1 MRKFLII
8 FLVCLFVIL
17 SIISFIITLYIPE
30 TFNRKPLTLRERIT
44 CIFNPDKIQK
54 ASIDAYVVKRKS
66 AVIVEQNENNLKLL
80 DGDAHQYAMTEYC
93 KKSGGNLDIDED
105 SGLISCDFTQ
115 ESCEKQNN
123 LVTTTAEDGS
133 TVYDMKSKYFEWH
146 NGKCVKTYPLAK
158 GICDFKYNFVY
169 DKGNIVC
176 DEKTSEKPFG
186 KCNALRNPTCYISS
200 DYCRNMGLEHESAGG
215 FGDCYNPLWQDILE
229 NLLGATLV
237 RKYKAVINNLI
248 NNCKNDP
255 FSSDCAEA
263 AAIALYP
270 QYTLG
275 VIAKDTAFKFFPE
288 RFNELIGACGS
299 IDGTSSEDIINCA
312 LAYVKFDPVTYMGIT
327 LIKVLGKVICEQ
339 LASVDTSGLT
349 GGACDITGK
358 VIKGLLFLGDKA
370 LEYLIKF
377 PQFGKVIVEG
387 FSQLGDILAD
397 GFDDLKDG
405 LVTMFDGLADIVE
418 SINFLGAVSPVSIA
432 ANAILLGGADVAIKF
447 VEFFDQ
453 DKITDIVTYGAT
465 IVDAFEK
472 GGEELGKFV
481 TSQVLEGGLDA
492 LQDAGQLYVT
502 AYGEAAELF
511 STGLSTTAREL
522 ENAAQA
528 AAEAAAQAAAEAKE
542 AAEKAARAVEAA
554 AREAARVAEEAAN
567 TIRNALSNAFKGFG
581 GLF

>member
-1 MRKFLII
+1 M
-8 FLVCLFVIL
+8 CLFVIL
-17 SIISFIITLYIPE
+17 SIISFIVTLYIPD
-30 TFNRKPLTLRERIT
+30 TFNKKSLTLRERIT

-54 ASIDAYVVKRKS
+54 TSIDAYVVKRKS

-80 DGDAHQYAMTEYC
+80 DGDAHQVAMKEYC
-93 KKSGGNLDIDED
+93 IKSGGKLDIDED
-105 SGLISCDFTQ
+105 SGLMSCDFTQ

-133 TVYDMKSKYFEWH
+133 TVYDAKSKYFEWH

-158 GICDFKYNFVY
+158 GICDFKYNFLY

-176 DEKTSEKPFG
+176 EEKTSEKPFG

-229 NLLGATLV
+229 NLLGTTLV
-237 RKYKAVINNLI
+237 RKYKEVINNLI

-255 FSSDCAEA
+255 FSSDCAKS
-263 AAIALYP
+263 AAIALNP
-270 QYTLG
+270 PYTLG
-275 VIAKDTAFKFFPE
+275 IIAKDTAFKFFPE
-288 RFNELIGACGS
+288 RWNELIGTCGA
-299 IDGTSSEDIINCA
+299 IDGTSSEDIVNCA
-312 LAYVKFDPVTYMGIT
+312 LAFYKFNPAIYMTIIMVKVF
-327 LIKVLGKVICEQ
+327 GKLICEM
-339 LASVDTSGLT
+339 LASVDTTGLT
-349 GGACDITGK
+349 GGVCDITGK
-358 VIKGLLFLGDKA
+358 VIKGLLIMGDKA

-377 PQFGKVIVEG
+377 PQFGKLIVEG

-405 LVTMFDGLADIVE
+405 LVTMFDGLADFVE
-418 SINFLGAVSPVSIA
+418 SIDFSGVISPVSIA
-432 ANAILLGGADVAIKF
+432 ANAILLGGADVAIFF
-447 VEFFDQ
+447 VDLFDQ
-453 DKITDIVTYGAT
+453 DKIADIVTNGAA

-481 TSQVLEGGLDA
+481 TSQVLEGGLDT
-492 LQDAGQLYVT
+492 LKDAGPLFVT

-528 AAEAAAQAAAEAKE
+528 AAEAAEQAAAEAKE
-542 AAEKAARAVEAA
+542 KAEEAARALEEAA
-554 AREAARVAEEAAN
+554 QEAARVAEEAAN
-567 TIRNALSNAFKGFG
+567 AIRDGLTAGAKAVGGWFG
-581 GLF
+581 NLF